1 MIPIAIVSKQVSDT
15 ESDGLREA
23 LLAQRK
29 LNMMNPKDK
38 EISNKDYAQSCVS
51 NDLEKD
57 DLNSEAVIY
66 YFLL

>member
-23 LLAQRK
+23 LLAKRK
-29 LNMMNPKDK
+29 LDMMNPKDK
-38 EISNKDYAQSCVS
+38 DIPNKDYGQSCVS

-66 YFLL
+66 YF